1 MKKQVRRE
9 LARTCFKVKPRHSSS
24 RAQRP
29 AARTSGNALFC
40 ARRSR
45 FGDLLGPELHST
57 HIEVYCGDL
66 SGLAF
71 DEVYFNIHDL
81 EEILRL
87 RFRKELY
94 YRLARRLPHQ

>member
-40 ARRSR
+40 ARSSR

-57 HIEVYCGDL
+57 HIEVDSGDL
-66 SGLAF
+66 SSVAL

-81 EEILRL
+81 EEVLRL
-87 RFRKELY
+87 GFGKELDY
-94 YRLARRLPHQ
+94 GLAGR